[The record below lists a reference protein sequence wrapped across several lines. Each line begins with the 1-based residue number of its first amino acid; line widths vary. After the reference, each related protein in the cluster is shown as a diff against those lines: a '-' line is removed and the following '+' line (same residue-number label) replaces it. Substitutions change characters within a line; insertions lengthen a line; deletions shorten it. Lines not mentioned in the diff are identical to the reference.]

1 MQKAYPAAN
10 PGRSIVSRRDP
21 ATIQRAL
28 SHIPAQDRDT
38 WLRMGMAVKSSLGE
52 DGFGLWDTWSRT
64 ADNYN
69 ASDAKVVWRSIKP
82 NGGISI
88 ATLFHAAKR
97 HGFRLPASELKRD
110 LAEGKPRKK
119 EAPKN
124 ASGRRSSPSPM
135 KRPHPQWHIESAES
149 LRASG
154 PTGTRKVACYAMW
167 RGSTSSGAASPA
179 RYSCH

>member
-10 PGRSIVSRRDP
+10 PGGSIVSRRDP

-28 SHIPAQDRDT
+28 SHIPAQDRDM
-38 WLRMGMAVKSSLGE
+38 WLRMGMAVTSGLGE

-69 ASDAKVVWRSIKP
+69 ASDARAVWRSIKP

-88 ATLFHAAKR
+88 ATLFHTATR
-97 HGFRLPASELKRD
+97 HGFGRPIPSSSKIWQRGSRARR
-110 LAEGKPRKK
+110 KP
-119 EAPKN
+119 PKN
-124 ASGRRSSPSPM
+124 ASGRRSSPFPI
-135 KRPHPQWHIESAES
+135 KRPHPQWHIESTEG

-167 RGSTSSGAASPA
+167 RGSTSSRAASPA
-179 RYSCH
+179 R